1 MGNVRVFNRNAL
13 SLRMLCNVVA
23 RFKLNGSGSHTARI
37 RQCWVQSVLKIG
49 LVSKW
54 FTEHTG
60 GKKKYSSELH
70 IFKLTGSRLQGSNRI
85 SSMRTLHWGHRV
97 GPSSSSAAHASKHRW
112 WKTCRQCVRIRMSPC
127 WYASSWHTLQT
138 AEPSRPVDTKTRACG
153 LPGKSSS
160 AAGAEWGRWVR
171 ICSRPIGVHMVS
183 PSSMDTARHVARL
196 PKLGWN
202 RKTLC
207 CSGRRKECT
216 WLGRLAMVGLAVTK
230 QACKLAM
237 AAGHRSGGIG
247 ETKTPG
253 GSWAMFKASRCSVAA
268 MPKQQLGLPSE
279 PVWRSHVSCWTLQP
293 QPGVGWSVV
302 WCWHGFLLASAVA
315 TWGTWCCHGVLLSSP
330 AATSWVWCWPGVLLS
345 SGAVSLEVLGAGAG
359 LQAAIGIGA
368 CYNCYVTFESGIRWP
383 RRSLPGSARHSRH
396 VTRSCSFWAL

>member
-1 MGNVRVFNRNAL
+1 MWRQFDEGTCAWLQPAPGRN
-13 SLRMLCNVVA
+13 
-23 RFKLNGSGSHTARI
+23 
-37 RQCWVQSVLKIG
+37 CWTMESRWSAK
-49 LVSKW
+49 S
-54 FTEHTG
+54 EG
-60 GKKKYSSELH
+60 GE
-70 IFKLTGSRLQGSNRI
+70 
-85 SSMRTLHWGHRV
+85 
-97 GPSSSSAAHASKHRW
+97 
-112 WKTCRQCVRIRMSPC
+112 
-127 WYASSWHTLQT
+127 
-138 AEPSRPVDTKTRACG
+138 
-153 LPGKSSS
+153 
-160 AAGAEWGRWVR
+160 
-171 ICSRPIGVHMVS
+171 
-183 PSSMDTARHVARL
+183 
-196 PKLGWN
+196 
-202 RKTLC
+202 
-207 CSGRRKECT
+207 RRR
-216 WLGRLAMVGLAVTK
+216 G
-230 QACKLAM
+230 
-237 AAGHRSGGIG
+237 RSGEAATEDIHAKGNG

-330 AATSWVWCWPGVLLS
+330 AAASWVWCWPGVLLS

-368 CYNCYVTFESGIRWP
+368 CYNCYVCYVTFESGIRWP